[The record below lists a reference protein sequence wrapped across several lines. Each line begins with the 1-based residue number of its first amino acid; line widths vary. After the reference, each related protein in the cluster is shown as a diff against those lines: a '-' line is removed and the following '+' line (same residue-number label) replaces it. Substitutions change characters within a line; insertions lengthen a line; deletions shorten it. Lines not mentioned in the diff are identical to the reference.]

1 MRNIFK
7 NKIGG
12 SEVVRKFT
20 LNIFF
25 IVFCKKIKTIFTHLN
40 THPSYFAM

>member
-12 SEVVRKFT
+12 SEVVRYLA
-20 LNIFF
+20 LNI
-25 IVFCKKIKTIFTHLN
+25 VFTAFL
-40 THPSYFAM
+40 